1 MEKKHFSLILVP
13 HCGGKHRSLTL
24 SRKKIRVFT
33 GIGLFFLACLTLVLA
48 DYLSMNVTRQKYR
61 DLLSDYENQQ
71 KTIEK
76 NEKSIARLENDIAY
90 FENYTRKLNIMAGL
104 KFPDALKEVGVGS
117 GTSSGQAV
125 QITPPPVD
133 PSSSLQKIAEKAEGL
148 EQNLNTLVKF
158 FEDKANIL
166 ATTPSIWP
174 TRGYLSSAFKWR
186 DDPFTGIWTFHA
198 GLDVAT
204 PAGNPVVA
212 TADGTVISRT
222 KDKTGGNTIKINH
235 GRGTVTVYC
244 HLSKFE
250 VKVGQ
255 KVKRGQVI
263 GLVGSTG
270 KAVGPHVHYEV
281 RLDGKKVNPYYYIL
295 EE

>member
-1 MEKKHFSLILVP
+1 MVP
-13 HCGGKHRSLTL
+13 HCGGKHRSFTL
-24 SRKKIRVFT
+24 SRKKIRFF
-33 GIGLFFLACLTLVLA
+33 IGLGVFFLACLTFVLV
-48 DYLSMNVTRQKYR
+48 DYFSMSAIRRKHG
-61 DLLSDYENQQ
+61 DLLSAYENQQ
-71 KTIEK
+71 ITIEK

-117 GTSSGQAV
+117 GTSSGESV
-125 QITPPPVD
+125 QVTPPPVN
-133 PSSSLQKIAEKAEGL
+133 PSGSLQKIADKAEGL

-166 ATTPSIWP
+166 ATTPSIYP
-174 TRGYLSSAFKWR
+174 TRGYMSSAFKWR
-186 DDPFTGIWTFHA
+186 DDPFTGIRTFHA
-198 GLDVAT
+198 GLDIAT
-204 PAGNPVVA
+204 PSGNPVVA
-212 TADGTVISRT
+212 TADGTIIGRS
-222 KDKTGGNTIKINH
+222 KDKAGGNTIKINH
-235 GRGTVTVYC
+235 GRGIVTVYC

-255 KVKRGQVI
+255 KVKRGQII

-270 KAVGPHVHYEV
+270 KAIGPHVHYEV
-281 RLDGKKVNPYYYIL
+281 RIDGKKVNPYYYIL